1 MEVGRVKMEVGKSY
15 EIFGQLNPPSVPAF
29 LLVVPPHKK
38 SSTQVGLREI
48 QRKNLVRVSNPD
60 KVENNKRKYSVGV
73 ISV

>member
-1 MEVGRVKMEVGKSY
+1 MRVL
-15 EIFGQLNPPSVPAF
+15 FGQLNPPSVPAF

-60 KVENNKRKYSVGV
+60 KVKKKENTP
-73 ISV
+73 